1 MHAVR
6 YGSGAQAIAKSDKER
21 GKFELVLLKATRGT
35 RRYCS
40 TGATTRRGA
49 STRGQARHK
58 DEINQLDGL

>member
-1 MHAVR
+1 MTLD
-6 YGSGAQAIAKSDKER
+6 AQRALWPAA
-21 GKFELVLLKATRGT
+21 FHVLLEATRGA
-35 RRYCS
+35 RRYCN